1 MGQRRSWKLPEM
13 SAELCV
19 GVYFFG
25 QITSLAFVR
34 RSHEH
39 PHKVAPPFASVNNTP
54 VLGGPPTSGAAC
66 CLGRLGWAGGCPA
79 VLQTHQWHPHFGGHM
94 CPGTLSPQLRRN
106 YIKG

>member
-25 QITSLAFVR
+25 QITSLAFIR

-39 PHKVAPPFASVNNTP
+39 PHKVAPPFTSVSDTP
-54 VLGGPPTSGAAC
+54 VLGGPPTSWAAWAWGILAGQVGVQLSCRPTGGTHTSGATSA
-66 CLGRLGWAGGCPA
+66 
-79 VLQTHQWHPHFGGHM
+79 QGH
-94 CPGTLSPQLRRN
+94 
-106 YIKG
+106 